1 MRRPGVRYFD
11 TAPHYGMGLS
21 EKRVGAGLAHYNRD
35 EFVVST
41 KVGRILEPSPGTA
54 DQTDDQGF
62 VVPADVVRRMDYSRD
77 GVWASIE
84 SSLERLGL
92 DYIDIAYLR
101 DPDEHWDLA
110 STEGMRGL
118 IEMRDQGI
126 VRAIGAGMNQSEM
139 LTRFAT
145 ECDVD
150 VLMCAGRYTLL
161 EQPTAADLLPAALE
175 NGVGVVIA
183 GVYNSGLLARD
194 QVAADATY
202 DYAQAPTELIE
213 RAQALAAVC
222 GRYGVTLPQAA
233 LAFVSGHPAVVSTVI
248 GLRTPAQV
256 TDSVA
261 RLAADIPAAI
271 WDEMRTLGL
280 LDPSLVTP

>member
-11 TAPHYGMGLS
+11 TAPHYGLGLS

-54 DQTDDQGF
+54 AQTDDQGF

-92 DYIDIAYLR
+92 DYIDIAYLH

-161 EQPTAADLLPAALE
+161 EQPAAADLLPAALE

>member
-11 TAPHYGMGLS
+11 TAPHYGLGLS

-92 DYIDIAYLR
+92 DYIDIAYLH

-161 EQPTAADLLPAALE
+161 EQPAAADLLPAALE

>member
-1 MRRPGVRYFD
+1 MRYFD
-11 TAPHYGMGLS
+11 TAPHYGLGLS

-92 DYIDIAYLR
+92 DYIDIAYLH

-161 EQPTAADLLPAALE
+161 EQPAAADLLPAALE